1 MIILAS
7 TYKRS
12 TKFCDGW
19 TNVVRSYCSKAATE
33 AYCTVLAGTAG
44 PIVRKLA

>member
-33 AYCTVLAGTAG
+33 ASRTVRAGTAN
-44 PIVRKLA
+44 PIM